1 MSRNVSLKAIASRLG
16 VSVNTVSHALRDMND
31 ISEATKSLA
40 RKTAVE
46 MGYMPNH
53 VAQMMKTEERQVV
66 GVHVSSFTNLYFNS
80 LSTELSRVFAEKGR
94 YTLLFLFA
102 QELGIELIK
111 QCILQRVDLLI
122 ASELPD
128 EKCAEFAKL
137 NNIRIVLTG
146 SIHPPKEEYD
156 HICVDDEGGCRL
168 VARYLYS
175 FHKGNRYIYAGPDYE
190 CNLNRQELFCS
201 ELRKLDPNVE
211 IIIYNSDEENIRVLS
226 SLIVSGCRSIFCF
239 NDTLVYELL
248 DMLNAQFV
256 DAQRLYPDL
265 HIIGFDGLCE
275 FVRGMK
281 QITTV
286 KIDYA
291 EFALEIYGVVH
302 RRLSQPDIA
311 IQHITLPVSLH
322 CKRD

>member
-1 MSRNVSLKAIASRLG
+1 MSRNVSLKEIAARLG

-31 ISEATKSLA
+31 ISEATKSLV

-53 VAQMMKTEERQVV
+53 VAQMMKTEERKVV

-80 LSTELSRVFAEKGR
+80 LSTEISRVFAEKGR
-94 YTLLFLFA
+94 YVLLFLFSPR
-102 QELGIELIK
+102 LGIEVIK

-137 NNIRIVLTG
+137 HNIRIVLTG
-146 SIHPPKEEYD
+146 SLDTSANEYD
-156 HICVDDEGGCRL
+156 RIHVDDEGGCRL

-190 CNLNRQELFCS
+190 INLKRQELFCS
-201 ELRKLDPNVE
+201 ELRKLDPDVE
-211 IIIYNSDEENIRVLS
+211 IIVYNSDETNIRVLS
-226 SLIVSGCRSIFCF
+226 SLIASGCRNIFCF

-248 DMLNAQFV
+248 DMLNAQCV
-256 DAQRLYPDL
+256 DAFRLYPDL

-275 FVRGMK
+275 FVRGMR

-286 KIDYA
+286 KIDYT
-291 EFALEIYGVVH
+291 EFAQGIYEVVH
-302 RRLSQPDIA
+302 KRLSQPDIA
-311 IQHITLPVSLH
+311 IQHLTIPVSLH
-322 CKRD
+322 CKRG

>member
-31 ISEATKSLA
+31 ISEATKSRV

-53 VAQMMKTEERQVV
+53 VAQMMKTEERKVV

-80 LSTELSRVFAEKGR
+80 LSTELSRVFAEKDR
-94 YTLLFLFA
+94 YVLLFLFSP
-102 QELGIELIK
+102 QLGIEVIK
-111 QCILQRVDLLI
+111 QCVLQRVDLLI

-146 SIHPPKEEYD
+146 SLYASTDEYD
-156 HICVDDEGGCRL
+156 HIRVDDEGGCRL

-175 FHKGNRYIYAGPDYE
+175 FHKGKRYIYAGPDYE
-190 CNLNRQELFCS
+190 CNLKRQELFCA
-201 ELRKLDPNVE
+201 ELRKLDPDVE
-211 IIIYNSDEENIRVLS
+211 IIVYNSDETNIRVLS
-226 SLIVSGCRSIFCF
+226 SLIAGGCRSIFCF

-248 DMLNAQFV
+248 DMLNAQCV
-256 DAQRLYPDL
+256 DAHRLYPDL

-275 FVRGMK
+275 FVRGMR

-291 EFALEIYGVVH
+291 EFALGIYEVVH
-302 RRLSQPDIA
+302 KRLSQPDIA
-311 IQHITLPVSLH
+311 IQHLTIPVSLH
-322 CKRD
+322 CRRG